1 MARNG
6 NMIVTLVAQ
15 TKNFS
20 KGLQNAGNSVKGFGK
35 VAAAGFGLVLG
46 ALGALVM
53 FIPNFI
59 KLGEEARKSELR
71 LANITKVTGLFGKE
85 TEKVTKRISEYA
97 ESLSF
102 TTGVDDELIRGN
114 QAVLL
119 TFKEL
124 AKSADD
130 VGGAF
135 DRATIAALDLSAA
148 GLGDAETS
156 AVQLGKAL
164 QDPITGL
171 TALRRAGVTFTKSEK
186 EKIRVLMESGRQ
198 LEAQDLILKAI
209 EGQVGGTAEATAS
222 ATDKMNAKFE
232 SVVEELSLSFLP
244 AVDAAADALVDW
256 LDSDDGQKAIDDLKI
271 AIQDFSDW
279 ITSPE
284 GAKTFEDFAATM
296 GFLASSIKFTV
307 EQFTNLLKTLK
318 SISDWFNTAAG
329 QAFLQNLAN
338 AGGQSGFVVPNDTG
352 GRNDWLNIQ
361 GGSGYVPGLP
371 ADRSAGRVVVNV
383 SGITP
388 TAAIGRTVQDAL
400 NTAKRLGQ
408 R

>member
-1 MARNG
+1 MAKG

-20 KGLQNAGNSVKGFGK
+20 NGLRNAGDSVVSFGK
-35 VAAAGFGLVLG
+35 VVGAGMSVALG
-46 ALGALVM
+46 ALGALFL

-59 KLGEEARKSELR
+59 KMGEEARKSELR
-71 LANITKVTGLFGKE
+71 LANIAKVTGLYGDE

-97 ESLSF
+97 EALSF
-102 TTGVDDELIRGN
+102 STGVDDELIRGN

-124 AKSADD
+124 AKSAGV

-135 DRATIAALDLSAA
+135 DRATVAALDLSAA
-148 GLGDAETS
+148 GLGDAESS
-156 AVQLGKAL
+156 AIQLGKAL
-164 QDPITGL
+164 QDPTNGL
-171 TALRRAGVTFTKSEK
+171 TALRRAGVTFTAAEK
-186 EKIRVLMESGRQ
+186 DKIRVLMETGRQ
-198 LEAQDLILKAI
+198 LEAQDEILKAI

-232 SVVEELSLSFLP
+232 SVVEELSFAFLP

-256 LDSDDGQKAIDDLKI
+256 LDSTEGKKAIDDLKG

-296 GFLASSIKFTV
+296 GFLAASIKFTV
-307 EQFTNLLKTLK
+307 EQFTNFLKALK
-318 SISDWFNTAAG
+318 DISDWFNTAEG
-329 QAFLQNLAN
+329 QAFLQNMAN
-338 AGGQSGFVVPNDTG
+338 SGGQPGFVIPNDTSD
-352 GRNDWLNIQ
+352 RNDWLGIPNP
-361 GGSGYVPGLP
+361 SRLP
-371 ADRSAGRVVVNV
+371 TVADRVVVNV

-388 TAAIGRTVQDAL
+388 TATIGRTVLDAVKE
-400 NTAKRLGQ
+400 AQRLGQ